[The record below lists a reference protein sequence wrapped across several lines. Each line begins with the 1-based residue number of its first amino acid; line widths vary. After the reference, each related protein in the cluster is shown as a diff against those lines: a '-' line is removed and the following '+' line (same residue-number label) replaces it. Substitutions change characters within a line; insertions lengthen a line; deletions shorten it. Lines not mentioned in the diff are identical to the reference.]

1 MTTMS
6 QNQISTRPRFQ
17 RRLIAG
23 ASRSLK
29 LLRRRFFAPVDIS
42 SLVFFRIAF
51 GAIMLWEVM
60 RYFVNGW
67 IRSFYIEPTFY
78 FKYRGF
84 SWIQPLPGDLM
95 YLLFYLLGV
104 LAICIM
110 VGFSYR
116 ISAALFFIGFTYVF
130 LLDQARYL
138 NHFYLISLISFLL
151 IFVPAHRAFSF
162 DVRRRPE
169 RQSETAPAW
178 TLWLL
183 RAQLAIVYFYGGLAK
198 LNSDWLRGEPL
209 RMWLAKRA
217 DLPVFG
223 SLLVEEWTVYLFA
236 YGGLFFDLLIV
247 PLLLWR
253 RTRLVAF
260 LWAISFHLLNATLFQ
275 IGIFPWFAL
284 AATLLFFPPDLPR
297 RSLQFIRG
305 LFNRQSNVETA
316 NSQTAFARQ
325 PSQRITIALFA
336 IYFALQ
342 LLLPLRHFLYPGNV
356 NWTEEGHRFSW
367 RMKLREKKAG
377 IRFSAYDPL
386 TGATWEIEP
395 REYLTLAQLREMK
408 TRPDMILQF
417 SHHLAQEMRRQGHEN
432 IEIRVL
438 ANAALNG
445 RQPQLLIDP
454 TINLAAQE
462 QSLLPSLWIVPLTEP
477 LPNRKSVPMNGAVDE
492 N

>member
-1 MTTMS
+1 MS
-6 QNQISTRPRFQ
+6 QNQHSTRPRFQ
-17 RRLIAG
+17 RRFVEG
-23 ASRSLK
+23 MSRSLK
-29 LLRRRFFAPVDIS
+29 LLRRRLFAPIDIA

-67 IRSFYIEPTFY
+67 IRSFYIEPTFH
-78 FKYRGF
+78 FKYWGF
-84 SWIQPLPGDLM
+84 GWVQPLPGDLM

-110 VGFSYR
+110 VGLSYR
-116 ISAALFFIGFTYVF
+116 ISAALFFVGFTYVF

-138 NHFYLISLISFLL
+138 NHFYLVSLISFLM
-151 IFVPAHRAFSF
+151 IFIPAHRAFSF
-162 DVRRRPE
+162 DVWRRPE

-178 TLWLL
+178 TLRLL

-198 LNSDWLRGEPL
+198 LNSDWLSGEPL

-217 DLPVFG
+217 DLPIFG

-297 RSLQFIRG
+297 RSLQYIRG
-305 LFNRQSNVETA
+305 LLGLQSNIEPDAAA
-316 NSQTAFARQ
+316 NSRAALAWQ
-325 PSQRITIALFA
+325 PASRITIALFA

-342 LLLPLRHFLYPGNV
+342 LSLPLRHFLYPGDV

-367 RMKLREKKAG
+367 RMKLRDKKAR

-395 REYLTLAQLREMK
+395 REYLTLAQLNEMK

-417 SHHLAQEMRRQGHEN
+417 SHHLAQEMRLQGHEN

-438 ANAALNG
+438 VKAALNG

-454 TINLAAQE
+454 TVNLAAQE
-462 QSLLPSLWIVPLTEP
+462 QSLLPSLWIIPLTEP
-477 LPNRKSVPMNGAVDE
+477 LPNRKSVPTEGAVKED
-492 N
+492 